1 MKEFHMPTSILARAR
16 RLWNNPLAPAHINRH
31 NQLAWA
37 RSVARLGDRWLLAK
51 PIERRA
57 AQ

>member
-1 MKEFHMPTSILARAR
+1 MPTAMLARAR
-16 RLWNNPLAPAHINRH
+16 RLWSNPTAPAHINRH

-51 PIERRA
+51 HVERKETP
-57 AQ
+57 